1 VSIAPQSRLT
11 GGAGRAVATLGAL
24 LVLLLALGLWGAR
37 SARAVTFAPESHY
50 SAGGFPWEVAVA
62 DFDGDDD
69 PDLAVSNVTV
79 HGNVMILL
87 GQVGGTFGAPTPY
100 PVGRAARGV
109 AVADFNSDGI
119 GDLAVTNE
127 LSGTVS
133 VLLGGGDGTFG
144 SQTEYAAGVEPRS
157 AVVADFDG
165 DGDEDLAVADTHNP
179 NNEPSNVWVL
189 LGAGDG
195 SFGAATGYPVSRG
208 PKKIVTGDFN
218 ADGDPDLVTVNGG
231 RGSLLLG
238 GSGGTFGT
246 ATNMGT
252 GGQLPQSVAVGDFNL
267 DGDPDLAFAN
277 ALENVSIRL
286 GGAGAGFSA
295 PTAYPDDE
303 NPWAVGIGDLNFDG
317 DQDLAVGNFYGGDVS
332 ILLGGAGGTFA
343 SQSTT
348 FPVNGGPSSVA
359 LGDFDQDG
367 DQDVVDT
374 DWFTGPST
382 VSVLLNTAVV
392 LAPTSIAYKPRPDHT
407 QSARKPV
414 TLTNNAAPALTVSSV
429 TVIGTDAS
437 SFVADPGTCK
447 GATLAAGQSCTAMVR
462 FQPLGTGPKTASLRI
477 SDSLPGSAP
486 TVALSGTGTPGP
498 WLSTSV
504 QRLGFGS
511 VPVGTTSGSK
521 SVTLTNIGSANMTVS
536 AITVEGSNPGDF
548 IGLTHNCASLA
559 PGASCSAQIAFH
571 PTATGPRTANL
582 TITDTAPRSPHH
594 VALYG
599 TGT

>member
-1 VSIAPQSRLT
+1 MSIAPQSRLT

-24 LVLLLALGLWGAR
+24 LVLLLALGLWGAS
-37 SARAVTFAPESHY
+37 SARAVSFAPESHY
-50 SAGGFPWEVAVA
+50 SVGGFPWNVAVA
-62 DFDGDDD
+62 DFNGDDD
-69 PDLAVSNVTV
+69 PDLAVSNTTV
-79 HGNVMILL
+79 PGNVMILL
-87 GQVGGTFGAPTPY
+87 GTVGGTFGAPTPY
-100 PVGRAARGV
+100 RIGKYGRGV
-109 AVADFNSDGI
+109 AVADINHDSI
-119 GDLAVTNE
+119 RDLAVTNE

-144 SQTEYAAGVEPRS
+144 SQTQYPAGIEPRS
-157 AVVADFDG
+157 VVVADFDG
-165 DGDEDLAVADTHNP
+165 DDDMDLAVADTHYQS
-179 NNEPSNVWVL
+179 SNVWVL

-195 SFGAATGYPVSRG
+195 SFGAPTGYPVGRS
-208 PKKIVTGDFN
+208 PWKVATGDFN
-218 ADGDPDLVTVNGG
+218 ADGDPDLVTANLA
-231 RGSLLLG
+231 RGEASVLLG

-246 ATNMGT
+246 ATNIGA
-252 GGQLPQSVAVGDFNL
+252 GGEATTSVAVGDFNL
-267 DGDPDLAFAN
+267 DGDPDLAFTNSAG
-277 ALENVSIRL
+277 NVSVRL
-286 GGAGAGFSA
+286 GAAGATFGA

-303 NPWAVGIGDLNFDG
+303 NPWAVGIGDLNFDR

-332 ILLGGAGGTFA
+332 LLLGGAGGSFA
-343 SQSTT
+343 AQATT
-348 FPVNGGPSSVA
+348 FPVHGGPSSVA
-359 LGDFDQDG
+359 LADFDQDG

-392 LAPTSIAYKPRPDHT
+392 LAPTSITYQPRPDHT
-407 QSARKPV
+407 QSERKPV

-447 GATLAAGQSCTAMVR
+447 SATLAAGQSCTAMVR
-462 FQPLGTGPKTASLRI
+462 FRPLGTGLKTASLRI

-504 QRLGFGS
+504 QGLRFGS
-511 VPVGTTSGSK
+511 VPVGTTSVSK

-536 AITVEGSNPGDF
+536 AITVEGTNPGDF
-548 IGLTHNCASLA
+548 TGLTHNCASLA
-559 PGASCSAQIAFH
+559 PGQSCSAQIAFR
-571 PTATGPRTANL
+571 PTATGPRTAKL